1 MNYTSIISTSGLAKH
16 LGDPDWALVDCRF
29 SLDDTGRGRRDYL
42 HAHIPGAV
50 YAHLNEDLSG
60 PVSPGVTGRHPLP
73 PIDTFVDTLS
83 GWGIGP
89 DVQVVVYDDA
99 GGAIGA
105 RFWWMLKWLS
115 HVSVAVL
122 DGGWPRWQA
131 EGHLVQK
138 VVQTRP
144 RKAFVPHLRP
154 GLVVST
160 IEVEAM
166 RLDPTFRIIDSRA
179 AERYRGENEPIDPIA
194 GHIPGA
200 ISAPYEGNLGPDGVF
215 LPPEELRA
223 RFQRLLGDVPVDKAV
238 FYCGSGVTSAHNLVA
253 LAHAGLGNARL
264 YAGSW
269 SEWITDPRRP
279 IE

>member
-105 RFWWMLKWLS
+105 RVWWMLKWLS
-115 HVSVAVL
+115 HESVAVL
-122 DGGWPRWQA
+122 DGGWPRW
-131 EGHLVQK
+131 
-138 VVQTRP
+138 
-144 RKAFVPHLRP
+144 
-154 GLVVST
+154 
-160 IEVEAM
+160 
-166 RLDPTFRIIDSRA
+166 
-179 AERYRGENEPIDPIA
+179 
-194 GHIPGA
+194 
-200 ISAPYEGNLGPDGVF
+200 
-215 LPPEELRA
+215 
-223 RFQRLLGDVPVDKAV
+223 
-238 FYCGSGVTSAHNLVA
+238 
-253 LAHAGLGNARL
+253 
-264 YAGSW
+264 
-269 SEWITDPRRP
+269 
-279 IE
+279 